1 MSHHPVRDR
10 TEESLRV
17 RIIAANEETL
27 DGLQAYLRQAGVD
40 AHGTR
45 QLGTDKGGD
54 RGPSAVILFPD
65 DFPTSDVLREVDRLR
80 RTHPQ
85 PLIVVVTRE
94 PRRFSDV
101 LDVEEGARPPVLVPK
116 PVWGWV
122 ILDAIH
128 GRLEPE

>member
-1 MSHHPVRDR
+1 MRPVRDR
-10 TEESLRV
+10 TEERLRV

-40 AHGTR
+40 AHGTS
-45 QLGTDKGGD
+45 QLANEKIGD
-54 RGPSAVILFPD
+54 RGASAVILFPD
-65 DFPTSDVLREVDRLR
+65 DFRTNDVLREVDRLLR
-80 RTHPQ
+80 NKPP
-85 PLIVVVTRE
+85 PLIVLVTRE
-94 PRRFSDV
+94 PQRFSDV
-101 LDVEEGARPPVLVPK
+101 LEVEEGARAPVLVPK